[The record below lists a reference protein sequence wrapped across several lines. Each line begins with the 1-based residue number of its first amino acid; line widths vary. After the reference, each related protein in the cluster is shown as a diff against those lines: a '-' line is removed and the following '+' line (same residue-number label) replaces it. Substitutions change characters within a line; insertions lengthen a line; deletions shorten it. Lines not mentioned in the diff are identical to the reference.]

1 MSLTERIRKIQE
13 SSRGTY
19 GYPRILAELRSRG
32 IRCSRKRVARLM
44 RGAGPRGCLRGRR
57 RRTTRPDG
65 SANCAPDLVKRAFI
79 AVAAER
85 LWVAD
90 ITYVRTDEGFLYLSF
105 VLDAHSRRLVGWAMA
120 THLRTELVMD
130 ALHLEFWWSR
140 PAPGLIHHSDR
151 VVQYTSLSFGKRLE
165 EAGLFPRWA
174 G

>member
-1 MSLTERIRKIQE
+1 VLD
-13 SSRGTY
+13 
-19 GYPRILAELRSRG
+19 AVDCG
-32 IRCSRKRVARLM
+32 ISRKEVV
-44 RGAGPRGCLRGRR
+44 
-57 RRTTRPDG
+57 RTFGTSMPM
-65 SANCAPDLVKRAFI
+65 
-79 AVAAER
+79 
-85 LWVAD
+85 WVAD

-130 ALHLEFWWSR
+130 ALHLELWRSR